1 VLDVFPEALF
11 RDARL
16 AAAIVLG
23 RTVLPPPASFDAGV
37 TAVATLVHF
46 ALSIAYGL
54 AIAMLVRSLRWRA
67 SLLAGAAAGLAIY
80 LANMYGFTALYPWFE
95 QVRTW
100 DTLLA
105 HLAFGLVAAAVY
117 RRLAAQRS

>member
-1 VLDVFPEALF
+1 
-11 RDARL
+11 
-16 AAAIVLG
+16 
-23 RTVLPPPASFDAGV
+23 
-37 TAVATLVHF
+37 
-46 ALSIAYGL
+46 
-54 AIAMLVRSLRWRA
+54 
-67 SLLAGAAAGLAIY
+67 
-80 LANMYGFTALYPWFE
+80 MYGFTALYPWFE